1 MLDVG
6 AWDLEFGIWNLGFGF
21 WCLEFGT
28 WFIDTPNSRPP
39 SPNSGPWTPDL
50 FHYTKFQTILKIQNY
65 YYLCSMNLTEA
76 KQHFISSW
84 GAFGTHWGINR
95 TMAQIHAL
103 LLVSPE
109 AMTQDDIMDKLNISR
124 GNTNMN
130 IRELIDWSLVERVLI
145 PGERKEYFS
154 AEKDI
159 WKVVKQIVKERKKR
173 ELEPML
179 DLLDKL
185 ESVEGDRKDP
195 EVKAFVDAVSGIKKI
210 GHQADS
216 TLDVMIK
223 AEENWFIGNLM
234 KFFK

>member
-1 MLDVG
+1 M
-6 AWDLEFGIWNLGFGF
+6 
-21 WCLEFGT
+21 
-28 WFIDTPNSRPP
+28 
-39 SPNSGPWTPDL
+39 
-50 FHYTKFQTILKIQNY
+50 K
-65 YYLCSMNLTEA
+65 LTEA
-76 KQHFISSW
+76 KQQFISSW

-103 LLVSPE
+103 LLINPDPI
-109 AMTQDDIMDKLNISR
+109 TQDDIMDELNISR

-130 IRELIDWSLVERVLI
+130 IRELINWGLVERVIL

-179 DLLDKL
+179 QLLDKL
-185 ESVEGDRKDP
+185 EEVEGDKRDKD
-195 EVKAFVDAVSGIKKI
+195 VKMFVDTISSIKKL
-210 GHQADS
+210 GKQADK

-223 AEENWFIGNLM
+223 AEESWFVTNLM
-234 KFFK
+234 KMFK